1 MTDEPQKPQMHFA
14 QDDETEKLKQW
25 WKRNGTGIVAGIVLG
40 VGGVSG
46 IQGWRMYQDYQTG
59 QASMYYQQM
68 LVAVAKEDNEAAV
81 RAADTLVVSHS
92 ESGYA
97 DIARL
102 MLARLAVD
110 AGDHGQA
117 ETVLEDLLAV
127 TKDPAMGHTARIRL
141 AVLALQAGNPDRIKA
156 LAAEGQEGGFAS
168 QYQELLGDAL
178 AEVGEWEQAQQ
189 AYQSALAAMAS
200 DSPAGQLLN
209 AKLNM
214 TRQGAD
220 TL

>member
-1 MTDEPQKPQMHFA
+1 MTDEQQGPQIHFA

-25 WKRNGTGIVAGIVLG
+25 WKRNGNGIVAGIVIG

-46 IQGWRMYQDYQTG
+46 IQGWRMYQDYQAG

-68 LVAVAKEDNEAAV
+68 LVAVAKEDNETVV
-81 RAADTLVVSHS
+81 RAADTLVASHS

-102 MLARLAVD
+102 MLARLAAD
-110 AGDHGQA
+110 AGNHG
-117 ETVLEDLLAV
+117 ETEAALENLLSV
-127 TKDPAMGHTARIRL
+127 TKDPAMAHTARIRL
-141 AVLALQAGNPDRIKA
+141 AVLALQAGKPDRIKA
-156 LAAEGQEGGFAS
+156 LAAEGQNEGFAS

-178 AEVGEWEQAQQ
+178 AEVGDWGKAQQ
-189 AYQSALAAMAS
+189 AYQTALATMAS

-214 TRQGAD
+214 TRKGSDSQ
-220 TL
+220 

>member
-117 ETVLEDLLAV
+117 ETMLEDLLAV

-141 AVLALQAGNPDRIKA
+141 AVLALQAGKADRIKA

-178 AEVGEWEQAQQ
+178 TEVGEWEQAQQ

-200 DSPAGQLLN
+200 DSSAGQLLN

>member
-178 AEVGEWEQAQQ
+178 TEVGEWEQAQQ

-200 DSPAGQLLN
+200 DSSAGQLLN

>member
-178 AEVGEWEQAQQ
+178 TEVGEWEQAQQ

>member
-1 MTDEPQKPQMHFA
+1 
-14 QDDETEKLKQW
+14 
-25 WKRNGTGIVAGIVLG
+25 
-40 VGGVSG
+40 
-46 IQGWRMYQDYQTG
+46 
-59 QASMYYQQM
+59 MYYQQM
-68 LVAVAKEDNEAAV
+68 LVAVAKEDNETVV
-81 RAADTLVVSHS
+81 RAADTLVASHS

-102 MLARLAVD
+102 MLARLAAD

-117 ETVLEDLLAV
+117 EAALEDLLSV
-127 TKDPAMGHTARIRL
+127 TKDPAMRHTARIRL
-141 AVLALQAGNPDRIKA
+141 AVLALQAGKPDRIKT
-156 LAAEGQEGGFAS
+156 LAAEGENGGFAS

-178 AEVGEWEQAQQ
+178 AEVGDWEQAQQ
-189 AYQSALAAMAS
+189 AYEAALATMAS

>member
-81 RAADTLVVSHS
+81 RAADTLVVSHF

-141 AVLALQAGNPDRIKA
+141 AVLALQAGKADRIKA

-178 AEVGEWEQAQQ
+178 TEVGEWEQAQQ